1 MPPSPLSSPW
11 PVWGKALASQLI
23 VWHHLV
29 HYGPLPDALRERLPA
44 LMRWLD
50 TQALMAVQVFLV
62 ISGYLAARSLWPAP
76 GEPRVSVRE
85 WPARVGRRCAR
96 LLPVYV
102 LALLAAA
109 LAAAVARAW
118 MVDEDTPAA
127 PTLAQVLA
135 HAALLQD
142 VVDQP
147 ALSAGVWYVAI
158 DLQLFAL
165 LAALAALAGAA
176 MRPRAGG
183 TAGLVLV
190 VAGVAASLL
199 VFNLMPEGDMWAP
212 YFFGAYGLGV
222 LAAWGERRRVVVTA
236 LLLALVGAALLLEW
250 RDRIALAGVAALV
263 LLWQPGRAALSRSA
277 LQPLAAWLAKV
288 SYAVFLL
295 HYPVSLLASAAAMR
309 WAPDDDAVHIAALVA
324 VWLTSLGL
332 GWLAWRTVETR
343 LGSPR
348 WPIRAAA
355 H

>member
-1 MPPSPLSSPW
+1 MPPSPVSSPW
-11 PVWGKALASQLI
+11 PLWGKALASQLI

-44 LMRWLD
+44 LVRWLD

-62 ISGYLAARSLWPAP
+62 TGGYLAARSLWPAP

-96 LLPVYV
+96 LLPVYL

-109 LAAAVARAW
+109 LAAAVARAC

-142 VVDQP
+142 VADQP

-165 LAALAALAGAA
+165 LAALAALAGTA
-176 MRPRAGG
+176 MRPRTGG
-183 TAGLVLV
+183 TAGLALV
-190 VAGVAASLL
+190 AAGVAASLL
-199 VFNLMPEGDMWAP
+199 AFNLMPEGDMWAP

-222 LAAWGERRRVVVTA
+222 LAAWGEGRRVGVTA
-236 LLLALVGAALLLEW
+236 LLLALVGAALLVEW
-250 RDRIALAGVAALV
+250 RDRIALAGARRRWCCCGSRGARCCPARPCSP
-263 LLWQPGRAALSRSA
+263 WWPGWPRCRTRSSCCTT
-277 LQPLAAWLAKV
+277 P
-288 SYAVFLL
+288 
-295 HYPVSLLASAAAMR
+295 SACWPARRQCAGR
-309 WAPDDDAVHIAALVA
+309 PTTTQC
-324 VWLTSLGL
+324 TSPP
-332 GWLAWRTVETR
+332 WWRP
-343 LGSPR
+343 G
-348 WPIRAAA
+348 
-355 H
+355 